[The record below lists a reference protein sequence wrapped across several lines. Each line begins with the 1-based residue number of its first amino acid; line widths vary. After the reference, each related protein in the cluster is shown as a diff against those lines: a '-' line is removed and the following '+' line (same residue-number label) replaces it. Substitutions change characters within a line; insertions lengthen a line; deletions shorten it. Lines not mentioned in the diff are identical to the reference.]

1 MIAHLHSTRVR
12 ARTRP
17 SDIAVVRRGEGL
29 KPAASLVASIPAA
42 VNASVCLQVRRDA
55 ARFALFLRLATRR
68 PPRGLLAE
76 LL

>member
-1 MIAHLHSTRVR
+1 MITRLPSTHGQ

-17 SDIAVVRRGEGL
+17 RDVAVVRRVEGL
-29 KPAASLVASIPAA
+29 MSAALLVASVPGA
-42 VNASVCLQVRRDA
+42 VNAAVCLQLRKEA
-55 ARFALFLRLATRR
+55 ARVALLLRLATRR

>member
-1 MIAHLHSTRVR
+1 MITRLPSTHGP

-17 SDIAVVRRGEGL
+17 RDVAVVRRVEGL
-29 KPAASLVASIPAA
+29 MSAAPLVASVPSA
-42 VNASVCLQVRRDA
+42 VNAAICLQLRKDA
-55 ARFALFLRLATRR
+55 ARFALVFRLATRR

>member
-1 MIAHLHSTRVR
+1 MSARLHPTRGQLVIQPPNVAATRR
-12 ARTRP
+12 A
-17 SDIAVVRRGEGL
+17 EGL
-29 KPAASLVASIPAA
+29 LNAASLVASVPAA
-42 VNASVCLQVRRDA
+42 ANASVCLLLRREA

>member
-1 MIAHLHSTRVR
+1 MNARLHATRGQ

-17 SDIAVVRRGEGL
+17 HDAAAVRRAEGL
-29 KPAASLVASIPAA
+29 LAAASLVASVPVA
-42 VNASVCLQVRRDA
+42 VNASICLQLHREA
-55 ARFALFLRLATRR
+55 ARFTLFLHLATRR